1 MAELDS
7 DFIARFFRDAA
18 IRLEERR
25 DELCQL
31 DGFVGD
37 GDHGTSMANGFA
49 ALTELVRGSSSHA
62 RGPAALL
69 REAADRFLSHV
80 GATVGPLYATGLLD
94 TAQAMEKD
102 APWQVREFPRFMAG
116 IARGIARRGK
126 AGQGDKT
133 MLDAWLPATRAAQAS
148 LARGAS
154 AAEAARDAC
163 EAAAEGARATASMI
177 ASRGRAARLKERSIG
192 HRDPGAV
199 SAAKIQGALAE
210 AADATPEGH

>member
-7 DFIARFFRDAA
+7 DFIARFFCEAA
-18 IRLEERR
+18 ARLEEQR

-31 DGFVGD
+31 DGLVGD

-49 ALTELVRGSSSHA
+49 ALAALVRGGSSHTKIP
-62 RGPAALL
+62 GALL
-69 REAADRFLSHV
+69 REAADEFLSHV

-94 TAQAMEKD
+94 TSEAMGEG
-102 APWQVREFPRFMAG
+102 APWELNEFPRLMACLTQ
-116 IARGIARRGK
+116 GIARRGK
-126 AGQGDKT
+126 AAEGDKT
-133 MLDAWLPATRAAQAS
+133 MLDAWLPATPAAEAS

-154 AAEAARDAC
+154 AAEAALCAR

-192 HRDPGAV
+192 YQDPGAV
-199 SAAKIQGALAE
+199 SASIVIEALVE
-210 AADATPEGH
+210 TIEATPEAR

>member
-154 AAEAARDAC
+154 AAE
-163 EAAAEGARATASMI
+163 GARATASMI

-199 SAAKIQGALAE
+199 SAAIIIEALAE
-210 AADATPEGH
+210 TVEATPEAH

>member
-18 IRLEERR
+18 ARLEERR

-31 DGFVGD
+31 DGLVGD

-62 RGPAALL
+62 RSPAALL
-69 REAADRFLSHV
+69 HEAADRFLSHV

-94 TAQAMEKD
+94 TAQAMEND

-116 IARGIARRGK
+116 LARGIARRGK
-126 AGQGDKT
+126 AAQGDKT
-133 MLDAWLPATRAAQAS
+133 MLDAWLPATRAAEAS

-154 AAEAARDAC
+154 TAEAARRAS
-163 EAAAEGARATASMI
+163 EAAIEGARATASMI

-199 SAAKIQGALAE
+199 SASIIIEALAE
-210 AADATPEGH
+210 TIEATPEAH